1 MMVKVDLVNHTP
13 DPEKTIIM
21 ACRTCYQSFEKQD
34 DVSDSRLLEHITK
47 RDESPLEFA
56 AFTFLVS
63 GISRV
68 TSHQIVRH
76 RAGCNYAQ
84 KSQRYV
90 SESGFEYVT
99 PPEIENNS
107 EAKEEFTK
115 AIELLSQTYNKLRDF
130 GIRKEDCRYILPQ
143 ACTTQIMIGLN
154 ARSFRHFIKLRLAKK
169 AQWEIREV
177 ARQMRNE
184 VEKIAPTLVLDLKNL

>member
-1 MMVKVDLVNHTP
+1 MMLVKVDLVNHTP
-13 DPEKTIIM
+13 DPEKAIVH

-34 DVSDSRLLEHITK
+34 EASDNRLLEHITK

-56 AFTFLVS
+56 AFTFMVS

-76 RAGCNYAQ
+76 RVGCNYAQ

-90 SESGFEYVT
+90 SESGFDYVT
-99 PPEIENNS
+99 PPEIEENP
-107 EAKEEFTK
+107 EAKKAFTK
-115 AIELLSQTYNKLRDF
+115 AADLLAKTYNTLRDA

-143 ACTTQIMIGLN
+143 ACTTQIVMGLN
-154 ARSFRHFIKLRLAKK
+154 ARSLRNFIKLRIAKK

-177 ARQMRNE
+177 ATQMRDRVRE
-184 VEKIAPTLVLDLKNL
+184 IAPTLDFDL

>member
-1 MMVKVDLVNHTP
+1 MIVKVDLVNHTP
-13 DPEKTIIM
+13 NPEKTIVM
-21 ACRTCYQSFEKQD
+21 ACRTCYQSFSKQD
-34 DVSDSRLLEHITK
+34 EVSDSRLLEHITK

-56 AFTFLVS
+56 TFTFLVS

-99 PPEIENNS
+99 PPDIEENA
-107 EAKEEFTK
+107 EAKKEFDK
-115 AIELLSQTYNKLRDF
+115 AVELLGKTYNLLRDV
-130 GIRKEDCRYILPQ
+130 GIKKEDCRYILPQ

-154 ARSFRHFIKLRLAKK
+154 ARSLRHFLRLRLAKK

-177 ARQMRNE
+177 ARQMRDRVRE
-184 VEKIAPTLVLDLKNL
+184 IAPTLVFDL

>member
-1 MMVKVDLVNHTP
+1 MLVKVDLVNHTP
-13 DPEKTIIM
+13 DPEKAIVH

-34 DVSDSRLLEHITK
+34 EASDSRLLEHITK

-56 AFTFLVS
+56 TFTFMVS

-76 RAGCNYAQ
+76 RVGCNYAQ

-99 PPEIENNS
+99 PPEIEENP
-107 EAKEEFTK
+107 EAKKKFTK
-115 AIELLSQTYNKLRDF
+115 AADLLAKTYNALRDA

-143 ACTTQIMIGLN
+143 ACTTQIMMGLN
-154 ARSFRHFIKLRLAKK
+154 GRSLRNFIKLRIAKK

-177 ARQMRNE
+177 ARQMRDRVRE
-184 VEKIAPTLVLDLKNL
+184 VAPTLVFDL